1 MKVILCREVVVVQ
14 SRIDL
19 DMRGEQMLQRR
30 LRVKGKG
37 SRYRDWYR
45 SDRNKNLLWISEN
58 M

>member
-14 SRIDL
+14 PRIDL